1 MKFKRLKMSLLLIV
15 FSVFLHG
22 CTLSENIPS
31 TNNCADINL
40 SVKDQNI
47 DNVIVKVNDKCI
59 YHDEINDVFLQQFGQ
74 IGIPYSDIVENSIDE
89 IVVTSYAEKL
99 GVSVSDSE
107 IENAI
112 CEYEAINKNIY
123 DKALKVYGETTLK
136 QKIKDRL
143 LFVSTKNKVLEQ
155 EIKIDSNIIESFKS
169 QKEFHG
175 ELDKYS
181 DAELMKRMDK
191 EIKDYAFGLWVKEK
205 RKESNIEY
213 LTLYDKYKNDSLVFN
228 DHSMSMSKFD
238 GKEVPL
244 DGDEKKE
251 ILNSLPI
258 FEQYDA
264 SSVAEILVKPS
275 HKNDYKPSHKKDYT
289 ERAFIEVYFVNR
301 DNNDKNFD
309 VIISDTN
316 ETGIDYGLKDSKM
329 STLCGVDVELS
340 KSENVNM
347 NSKIILRAIFKVNN
361 TTYVMEGVN
370 IEPFE
375 FTKMLSELL
384 SKLTGK

>member
-1 MKFKRLKMSLLLIV
+1 MKFKRFEMSLLLIV

-22 CTLSENIPS
+22 CTLNENIPS

-74 IGIPYSDIVENSIDE
+74 IGISYSDIVENSIDE

-155 EIKIDSNIIESFKS
+155 EIKIDSNIF
-169 QKEFHG
+169 
-175 ELDKYS
+175 
-181 DAELMKRMDK
+181 
-191 EIKDYAFGLWVKEK
+191 
-205 RKESNIEY
+205 
-213 LTLYDKYKNDSLVFN
+213 
-228 DHSMSMSKFD
+228 
-238 GKEVPL
+238 
-244 DGDEKKE
+244 
-251 ILNSLPI
+251 
-258 FEQYDA
+258 
-264 SSVAEILVKPS
+264 
-275 HKNDYKPSHKKDYT
+275 
-289 ERAFIEVYFVNR
+289 
-301 DNNDKNFD
+301 
-309 VIISDTN
+309 
-316 ETGIDYGLKDSKM
+316 
-329 STLCGVDVELS
+329 
-340 KSENVNM
+340 
-347 NSKIILRAIFKVNN
+347 
-361 TTYVMEGVN
+361 
-370 IEPFE
+370 
-375 FTKMLSELL
+375 
-384 SKLTGK
+384 

>member
-1 MKFKRLKMSLLLIV
+1 MKFKRFEMSLLLIV

-22 CTLSENIPS
+22 CTLNESIPS

-74 IGIPYSDIVENSIDE
+74 IGISYSDIVENSIDE

-123 DKALKVYGETTLK
+123 DKALKIYGKTTLK

-155 EIKIDSNIIESFKS
+155 EIKIDSNIIASFKS

-175 ELDKYS
+175 KLDQYS

-191 EIKDYAFGLWVKEK
+191 EIKDYAFRAWVKEK

-228 DHSMSMSKFD
+228 DHTMSMSKFD
-238 GKEVPL
+238 GKEVLL

-275 HKNDYKPSHKKDYT
+275 HKNDYT

-301 DNNDKNFD
+301 DNNDKNFL
-309 VIISDTN
+309 VTISDTN

-347 NSKIILRAIFKVNN
+347 DTKIIIRAVFKVND

-370 IEPFE
+370 IKPFD
-375 FTKMLSELL
+375 FIKMVSELI
-384 SKLTGK
+384 SKLTDG

>member
-1 MKFKRLKMSLLLIV
+1 MKFKRLEMSLLLIV

-22 CTLSENIPS
+22 CTLNENIPS

-40 SVKDQNI
+40 SVKNQNI

-181 DAELMKRMDK
+181 DSELMKRMDK

-244 DGDEKKE
+244 DGDERKG

-275 HKNDYKPSHKKDYT
+275 HKNDYT

-309 VIISDTN
+309 IIISDTN

-347 NSKIILRAIFKVNN
+347 DTKIIIRAVFKVND

-370 IEPFE
+370 IEPFD
-375 FTKMLSELL
+375 FIKMVSELI
-384 SKLTGK
+384 SKLTDG

>member
-1 MKFKRLKMSLLLIV
+1 MKFKRFEMSLLLIV

-22 CTLSENIPS
+22 CTLNENIPS

-59 YHDEINDVFLQQFGQ
+59 YHDEINNVFLQQFGK
-74 IGIPYSDIVENSIDE
+74 ISIPYSDIVENSIDE

-123 DKALKVYGETTLK
+123 DKALKIYGKTTLK

-155 EIKIDSNIIESFKS
+155 EIKIDSNIIASFKS

-175 ELDKYS
+175 KLDQYS

-191 EIKDYAFGLWVKEK
+191 EIKDYAFRAWVKEK

-275 HKNDYKPSHKKDYT
+275 HKNDYT

-301 DNNDKNFD
+301 DNNDKHFL
-309 VIISDTN
+309 VTISDTN

-347 NSKIILRAIFKVNN
+347 DTKIIIRAVFKVND
-361 TTYVMEGVN
+361 TTYVMEGTN
-370 IEPFE
+370 IESFE
-375 FTKMLSELL
+375 FTKMVSELI
-384 SKLTGK
+384 SKLTDG

>member
-1 MKFKRLKMSLLLIV
+1 MRFKRFEMPLLLIV

-22 CTLSENIPS
+22 CTLNENIPS

-89 IVVTSYAEKL
+89 IVVTSYADKL

-155 EIKIDSNIIESFKS
+155 DVKIDSNIIESFKS

-181 DAELMKRMDK
+181 DSELMKRMDK

-205 RKESNIEY
+205 RKESKIEY
-213 LTLYDKYKNDSLVFN
+213 LKLYDKYKKDSLVFN
-228 DHSMSMSKFD
+228 DNQMSMSKFD
-238 GKEVPL
+238 GKEVSL

-264 SSVAEILVKPS
+264 SSVNEILVKPS
-275 HKNDYKPSHKKDYT
+275 NKNDYT

-301 DNNDKNFD
+301 DDNDKNLD

-340 KSENVNM
+340 KSENLNM
-347 NSKIILRAIFKVNN
+347 NDKIITRATFKLNKN
-361 TTYVMEGVN
+361 TYVMEGTN

-375 FTKMLSELL
+375 FTKMVSELI
-384 SKLTGK
+384 SKLTDV

>member
-1 MKFKRLKMSLLLIV
+1 MKFKRFEMSLLLIV
-15 FSVFLHG
+15 FSVFLNG
-22 CTLSENIPS
+22 CTLNENIPS

-74 IGIPYSDIVENSIDE
+74 IGISYSDIVENSIDE

-123 DKALKVYGETTLK
+123 DKALKVYGKTTLK

-155 EIKIDSNIIESFKS
+155 EIKIDSNIIASFKS

-175 ELDKYS
+175 KLDQYS

-191 EIKDYAFGLWVKEK
+191 EIKDYAFRAWVKEK

-244 DGDEKKE
+244 DGDEKKG

-275 HKNDYKPSHKKDYT
+275 HKNDYT

-301 DNNDKNFD
+301 DNNDKNFL
-309 VIISDTN
+309 VTISDTN

-347 NSKIILRAIFKVNN
+347 DTKIIIRAVFKVND
-361 TTYVMEGVN
+361 TTYVMEGTN
-370 IEPFE
+370 IESFE
-375 FTKMLSELL
+375 FTKMVSELI
-384 SKLTGK
+384 SKLTDG

>member
-1 MKFKRLKMSLLLIV
+1 MKFKRFEMPLLLIV

-22 CTLSENIPS
+22 CTLNENIPS

-74 IGIPYSDIVENSIDE
+74 IGISYSDIVENSIDE

-123 DKALKVYGETTLK
+123 DKALKIYGKTTLK

-191 EIKDYAFGLWVKEK
+191 EIKDYAFRAWVKEK

-228 DHSMSMSKFD
+228 AHSMSMSKFD

-244 DGDEKKE
+244 DGDERKG

-275 HKNDYKPSHKKDYT
+275 HKNDYT

-309 VIISDTN
+309 IIIYDTN

-347 NSKIILRAIFKVNN
+347 DTKIIIRAVFKVND

-370 IEPFE
+370 IEPFD
-375 FTKMLSELL
+375 FIKMVSELI
-384 SKLTGK
+384 SKLTDG

>member
-1 MKFKRLKMSLLLIV
+1 MKFKRFEMSLLLIV
-15 FSVFLHG
+15 FSVFLNG
-22 CTLSENIPS
+22 CTLNENIPS

-155 EIKIDSNIIESFKS
+155 EVKIDSNIIESFKS

-181 DAELMKRMDK
+181 NSELMKRMEK

-205 RKESNIEY
+205 RKESKIEY
-213 LTLYDKYKNDSLVFN
+213 LKLYDKYKNDSLVFN
-228 DHSMSMSKFD
+228 DNQMSMLKID
-238 GKEVPL
+238 GKKVIL
-244 DGDEKKE
+244 DGDERKE
-251 ILNSLPI
+251 ILKSFPI
-258 FEQYDA
+258 FEKYD
-264 SSVAEILVKPS
+264 SFSVYEILVKPS
-275 HKNDYKPSHKKDYT
+275 NKNDYT
-289 ERAFIEVYFVNR
+289 ERAYIEVYFVNR
-301 DNNDKNFD
+301 DDNDKNLD

-340 KSENVNM
+340 KSENINTNV
-347 NSKIILRAIFKVNN
+347 KIITRATFKLNKN
-361 TTYVMEGVN
+361 TYVMKGTN

-375 FTKMLSELL
+375 FTKMVSELI
-384 SKLTGK
+384 SKLTDG